1 MYQQRP
7 QQPDLDQILQQLK
20 DTFGRIFGRLG
31 GGGVSAVVILVILAG
46 IGLWLFSGVYRIQA
60 NEQGVVRLF
69 GARASVQDP
78 GLGWRLPSPIT
89 TLVKVDVE
97 QIRTAEIGF
106 RTDLQGLVS
115 RLLDEA
121 LMLTTDNS
129 IVEAQLVIQY
139 RIGDPEAFVYNV
151 TNPEDVLHT
160 TAEVALRSIVG
171 RTELDDFL
179 TVGRASAE
187 LETRAFLEELLTVY
201 GTGIVLTD
209 VKLQTVDPPD
219 QVKDAF
225 QEVVRA
231 LEDET
236 RLEGAVHEPL
246 IQPVLRTLWAGTQQL
261 HHPGPPEA
269 EHLQAVEGQRQ
280 ECCIGGD
287 VWGWARTQ
295 GTDSTC
301 RGLDIVVP
309 GPPPGTESG
318 GRGIEA
324 GDSRIHIAG
333 QDDRTSIRA
342 GNSYRWRC
350 LGLETVPLETK
361 GIDYPG
367 LHSLCVVEQAR
378 GPIAR
383 VKLLRGS
390 TSSDLGECLEQAHLV
405 PLAGQRGRCCQ
416 AIGAPTDD
424 D

>member
-7 QQPDLDQILQQLK
+7 QQPDLDQILQQIK
-20 DTFGRIFGRLG
+20 DAFKSIFGRLG
-31 GGGVSAVVILVILAG
+31 GGGVSAVIILVLLAG
-46 IGLWLFSGVYRIQA
+46 FGLWLFSGVYRIQA

-78 GLGWRLPSPIT
+78 GLSWRLPSPIT

-106 RTDLQGLVS
+106 RTDPQGLVS

-139 RIGDPEAFVYNV
+139 RVGDPEAFVYNV
-151 TNPEDVLHT
+151 TDPENVLHT

-179 TVGRASAE
+179 TVGRAKAE

-236 RLEGAVHEPL
+236 RLENEGKAYRADRVPRAQGQVQVMIQAAAGFRRQQVERASGEANRFLALLGEYREAPQVTRERLYLETLEDVLGTVDKTLIDSKVDILPL
-246 IQPVLRTLWAGTQQL
+246 LNISGLT
-261 HHPGPPEA
+261 
-269 EHLQAVEGQRQ
+269 
-280 ECCIGGD
+280 
-287 VWGWARTQ
+287 
-295 GTDSTC
+295 
-301 RGLDIVVP
+301 GLD
-309 GPPPGTESG
+309 E
-318 GRGIEA
+318 E
-324 GDSRIHIAG
+324 
-333 QDDRTSIRA
+333 
-342 GNSYRWRC
+342 
-350 LGLETVPLETK
+350 
-361 GIDYPG
+361 
-367 LHSLCVVEQAR
+367 
-378 GPIAR
+378 
-383 VKLLRGS
+383 
-390 TSSDLGECLEQAHLV
+390 
-405 PLAGQRGRCCQ
+405 
-416 AIGAPTDD
+416 
-424 D
+424 

>member
-20 DTFGRIFGRLG
+20 GMFSRIFGRLG
-31 GGGVSAVVILVILAG
+31 GGGVSAVVILVLMAG

-60 NEQGVVRLF
+60 NEQGVIRLF

-78 GLGWRLPSPIT
+78 GLGWRLPSPLT
-89 TLVKVDVE
+89 SLVKVDVE

-106 RTDLQGLVS
+106 RTDPQGLVS

-151 TNPEDVLHT
+151 TDPEGVLHT

-171 RTELDDFL
+171 RTQLDDFL
-179 TVGRASAE
+179 TVGRATAE
-187 LETRAFLEELLTVY
+187 LETRAFLEELLTAY

-236 RLEGAVHEPL
+236 RLENEGKAYAADRIPRARGQVQVL
-246 IQPVLRTLWAGTQQL
+246 IQAAAGFHRQQVERATGEANRFLALLQEYRQAPQVTRERLYLETLEVVLGTVDKTL
-261 HHPGPPEA
+261 
-269 EHLQAVEGQRQ
+269 
-280 ECCIGGD
+280 I
-287 VWGWARTQ
+287 
-295 GTDSTC
+295 DSNVNVLPLLDLAILA
-301 RGLDIVVP
+301 GLD
-309 GPPPGTESG
+309 E
-318 GRGIEA
+318 
-324 GDSRIHIAG
+324 
-333 QDDRTSIRA
+333 
-342 GNSYRWRC
+342 GN
-350 LGLETVPLETK
+350 
-361 GIDYPG
+361 
-367 LHSLCVVEQAR
+367 
-378 GPIAR
+378 
-383 VKLLRGS
+383 
-390 TSSDLGECLEQAHLV
+390 
-405 PLAGQRGRCCQ
+405 
-416 AIGAPTDD
+416 
-424 D
+424 